1 MIVRTRVSAIL
12 LPLAFHAFSAAV
24 GGFFVWHAFH
34 GDRGIAAD
42 IQYRRQMAGIEA
54 KLKVVRAEKA
64 EWRKRID
71 LLRGPDVDRDLLDEE
86 ARNLLNRVGKSDL
99 VIFLPARRPS
109 PPRAG
114 RTELKSPPSRFFM
127 GFGLVLPRIHAA
139 ILETLPEAFL
149 EALFGAEKAQVL
161 PEVKWPSVRLRR
173 LLATI
178 RVWRNSWAPATSFRS
193 IAPCC

>member
-1 MIVRTRVSAIL
+1 MIVRTRLAAIL

-34 GDRGIAAD
+34 GDRGIDAD

-54 KLKVVRAEKA
+54 KLKVVRAEEA

-99 VIFLPARRPS
+99 VIVLPDA
-109 PPRAG
+109 PRAG
-114 RTELKSPPSRFFM
+114 
-127 GFGLVLPRIHAA
+127 A
-139 ILETLPEAFL
+139 
-149 EALFGAEKAQVL
+149 
-161 PEVKWPSVRLRR
+161 
-173 LLATI
+173 
-178 RVWRNSWAPATSFRS
+178 ATSS
-193 IAPCC
+193 QTN